1 MPIEI
6 SFSAKLTEPVLQ
18 DWLPQPTFLYVWLEE
33 ATTLGPCLLWDSIF
47 R

>member
-6 SFSAKLTEPVLQ
+6 SFSAKLTQPVVKEG
-18 DWLPQPTFLYVWLEE
+18 LPQPTFLCVWLEE
-33 ATTLGPCLLWDSIF
+33 APMLGPCLLWDSIF